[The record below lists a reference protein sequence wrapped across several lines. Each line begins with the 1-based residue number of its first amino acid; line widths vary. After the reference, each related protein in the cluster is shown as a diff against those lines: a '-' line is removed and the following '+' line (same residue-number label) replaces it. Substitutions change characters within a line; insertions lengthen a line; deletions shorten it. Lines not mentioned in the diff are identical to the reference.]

1 MWTVVS
7 NCGGVPS
14 TKILPVAG
22 RYLAGLRL
30 PVMVRRQVI
39 APNPLPGTG
48 SSTSQCNTIYLP
60 AGGIINLPGQEPI
73 TLSAD
78 VAFQPECLQAASPV
92 IIANRGVVMEGMTR
106 SKVTNIEYSDFRD
119 PFYAS
124 TFPQC
129 YALSA
134 TTVIAYTLA
143 IMLLITPRSFV
154 DGGVVVLGRQGF
166 TSGGTCGTNIG
177 GRPWLQKVAATF
189 VAVSLTIAT
198 VDTFRVAEEQY
209 SAGIQNAEVLQQD
222 VLEGTELKVI
232 RIISEAFL
240 WLAQAQTLIRLFP
253 RQREKVIIK
262 WTAFALIGLGVLFDS
277 LNSFMYTNQG
287 SLRPRSFT
295 DAIPALSYLFQLSL
309 GVLYAAWVV
318 YYSLMKK
325 HYAYY
330 HPQMRNMCL
339 VALLSVSAVLVP
351 IVFFILDIIKPDF
364 TGWGDYVRWVG
375 GAAASVI
382 VWEWVERIEA
392 LEREAKKDGILGRE
406 VFDGDEMLD
415 LAASD
420 FSWPHKRKNTKRDGG
435 DNAGGGESAE
445 LRPRSSARSSSSKH
459 HPWPIVTS
467 LTTRYRQRSRSRT
480 REDSGN
486 HGPGTRATNIRFL
499 QPPLWPARPPPV
511 ATPVSRTDT
520 ASADS
525 TVYAVRYH
533 PVSETSATVTEPFT
547 ELHATQ
553 LPPVVP
559 EIHEPNA
566 ERDSSESRREDHL
579 EDVERVSAATADPS
593 VTPSQ
598 SASQVADRA
607 GQAANQ
613 TASRS
618 SNYRLRAVSQ
628 ASQLLREPSK
638 TNISMEGVH
647 KANRSHSQGSSSG
660 RWNFKSRLE
669 DFAVTQAE
677 RLRDRI
683 RAEVDTESLPVTVIP
698 APPRRGAGMQQLRDE
713 EAQTQRAN
721 TLVPPTLRIQ
731 TSSSAPT
738 GQSPPGSPH
747 VRSYSGASTATVA
760 AAATSLTSQGSSRQ
774 PGNDTLSRR
783 ET

>member
-1 MWTVVS
+1 MALRQLIVS
-7 NCGGVPS
+7 DPS
-14 TKILPVAG
+14 PA
-22 RYLAGLRL
+22 
-30 PVMVRRQVI
+30 
-39 APNPLPGTG
+39 TG
-48 SSTSQCNTIYLP
+48 ISTSPCDAIYLP
-60 AGGIINLPGQEPI
+60 AGGIINIPGLDPI
-73 TLSAD
+73 TLTAD
-78 VAFQPECLQAASPV
+78 TAFRPECTQAAALPV
-92 IIANRGVVMEGMTR
+92 IANRGVIMEGASR
-106 SKVTNIEYSDFRD
+106 SEVTKIGYSDFRD

-143 IMLLITPRSFV
+143 IMLFITPRSFV
-154 DGGVVVLGRQGF
+154 EGGVVVLGRQGF
-166 TSGGTCGTNIG
+166 TSGGTGGTNIG

-198 VDTFRVAEEQY
+198 VDTFRVAEQQY
-209 SAGIQNAEVLQQD
+209 SEGIQNAEVLQQD

-262 WTAFALIGLGVLFDS
+262 WTAFALIGLGVIFDS

-318 YYSLMKK
+318 YYSMMKK

-392 LEREAKKDGILGRE
+392 LEREEKKDGILGRE
-406 VFDGDEMLD
+406 VFDGDEMID
-415 LAASD
+415 LSASD
-420 FSWPHKRKNTKRDGG
+420 FSWPRKRRNTKRDDG
-435 DNAGGGESAE
+435 DNADGGEGGEGGE
-445 LRPRSSARSSSSKH
+445 LRPHSTPPPVPKH
-459 HPWPIVTS
+459 NQWPIVS
-467 LTTRYRQRSRSRT
+467 SIATRYRQKSSSRPT
-480 REDSGN
+480 NDSGN
-486 HGPGTRATNIRFL
+486 NGPGGRASNIRFL

-520 ASADS
+520 GSADS

-533 PVSETSATVTEPFT
+533 PMSDTSGTNTEPLPGT
-547 ELHATQ
+547 HSTP

-559 EIHEPNA
+559 EIQEPSIKN
-566 ERDSSESRREDHL
+566 SSEGHHENRIEDA
-579 EDVERVSAATADPS
+579 DRASAITAEPS

-598 SASQVADRA
+598 SASQVADRTNQL
-607 GQAANQ
+607 GSQSANPPASQ
-613 TASRS
+613 SASRS
-618 SNYRLRAVSQ
+618 SNYRMRAFGQ
-628 ASQLLREPSK
+628 ASQLFRETSK
-638 TNISMEGVH
+638 PNVPADNAH
-647 KANRSHSQGSSSG
+647 KASDSRSQGSGSD
-660 RWNFKSRLE
+660 RRNLKSRFE
-669 DFAVTQAE
+669 EFAVSKAE
-677 RLRDRI
+677 RLRDRM
-683 RAEVDTESLPVTVIP
+683 RAEVDTESLPVRVIP

-713 EAQTQRAN
+713 EAQTQRA
-721 TLVPPTLRIQ
+721 TTTR
-731 TSSSAPT
+731 TT
-738 GQSPPGSPH
+738 C
-747 VRSYSGASTATVA
+747 TATRDYRTAPSVA
-760 AAATSLTSQGSSRQ
+760 
-774 PGNDTLSRR
+774 
-783 ET
+783 